1 MNTNL
6 TLLLYYGASVSIIG
20 LSARLTA
27 SDTPYGASVSIIGLS
42 ARLTASDAPYFCY
55 DWGGFSVVLIWDLWF
70 LVHEQLLNT

>member
-1 MNTNL
+1 M
-6 TLLLYYGASVSIIG
+6 
-20 LSARLTA
+20 TA

>member
-27 SDTPYGASVSIIGLS
+27 SDVPYSSIIGLS
-42 ARLTASDAPYFCY
+42 ARLTASDVPYFCY